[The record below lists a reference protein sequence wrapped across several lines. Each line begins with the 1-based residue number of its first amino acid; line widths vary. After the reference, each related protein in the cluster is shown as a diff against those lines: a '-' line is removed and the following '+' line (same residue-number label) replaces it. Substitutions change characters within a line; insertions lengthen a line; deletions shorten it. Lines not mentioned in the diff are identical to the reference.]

1 MVILLAG
8 SSAVLPFLCKPYVQT
23 AAVLV
28 QGLHHKYTQHM
39 GIVTQPDFKLLVM
52 VCHVWLPPQPSSPL
66 TLVPRDESVKLT
78 DETMPSA
85 CCGVSGSFYSM
96 GQEEVIQV

>member
-1 MVILLAG
+1 MILLVC
-8 SSAVLPFLCKPYVQT
+8 SSAVLPFLCKTYVQT

-39 GIVTQPDFKLLVM
+39 GIATQSYFKLLVM
-52 VCHVWLPPQPSSPL
+52 VHHVWLLPQPSFPL
-66 TLVPRDESVKLT
+66 TLVPREESVKLA

-85 CCGVSGSFYSM
+85 CFGVSGSFFSM